1 MIKSFDDI
9 VPGKRYLGITADG
22 EAKILEV
29 QPQGENDAIVAY
41 RCPNG
46 KLDEKI
52 LSQADLSNLQEC
64 SEQRWSFDADGANF
78 RLASEAK
85 RMQNAHLVDPFA
97 AVDTSNIDP
106 YPHQIEAVYQRLLN
120 QQPLR
125 FLLADDPGAG
135 KTIMSGLL
143 IRELMLRGD
152 VSRCLIVA
160 PGNLVEQWQAELA
173 TKFSLEFEIF
183 NRENRHASR
192 VGNPFEKE
200 NFLLARMDQ
209 LARNKYL
216 IEDLQDSEWDL
227 VIVDEAH
234 KMSAPQYGVKV
245 KRTKRYQLGEKL
257 RDCTRHFLLLTAT
270 PHDGKVEN
278 FNNFMRLLDPER
290 FEGRLRQHEEPVV
303 NDLMRRYVK
312 ENLTT
317 FEGKRIFPKREA
329 TTLHFSLS
337 PQENALYVKVT
348 DYVREGVKAAARM
361 RQAGNWRVGIVTHFA
376 LIGLQRRLA
385 SSPAAIHESL
395 KRRHQRLS
403 NRAREFN
410 KHLTQPLSA
419 TEVPEGLKQLK
430 KLDDIDYEDYSDQ
443 ELEDYETE
451 AIEVAMVSET
461 LTELQQEIKQLEDLL
476 QLAKAV
482 RDSGEDTKWRE
493 LRQWLRSEEFR
504 SSNQKLIIFSEY
516 LDTLEYIANRVAG
529 ELGSQNAVVTI
540 HGGLQRQSR
549 RNIQDKFINVPAV
562 KVLVATDAAGEGV
575 NLQVANKMVNYDLP
589 WNPNRIEQRFGRIH
603 RIGQERPCY
612 LYNLVAHETREGQ
625 VFTRLFEKIEQQR
638 KTFGDQVYD
647 ILGATV
653 INKSLPGLLLDA
665 ITSEASAVHQEYME
679 ETIEKEIGK
688 IGDQMKSMLEE
699 RALVTDFSELS
710 SNRAIR
716 RQMEEAKV
724 YKLQPNF
731 VRAFFTAALEQF
743 GGSIAEREQGC
754 YEIARVPYL
763 IRQLANPAKG
773 AVHERYKR
781 VTFDKALINSP
792 KNNRPLPLAN
802 ALATASGTPPV
813 DSPKIGPALLV
824 APGTALLDAVVNS
837 VLSRYEATLKKG
849 AILVDADDLS
859 TDIRLL
865 LYFEHTIT
873 DGREQPGGDAT
884 PASKRFLYV
893 EIDREGRCKNAG
905 LEPYLGYSPIED
917 NENDLLREQI
927 ATQVDLSWADEA
939 IENEA
944 RKWVIEKL
952 ANRHFQDVSKIVKE
966 RVEKVRA
973 AVKQRLESEIL
984 YWDKRAQ
991 DLMLDEKA
999 GRTRAGRLTQ
1009 ALQRAD
1015 ELEHKLDTRLDLLE
1029 KEETLSNH
1037 PPVVVSAAM
1046 IVPQGLLDRM
1056 GGKSWDSSAEASRME
1071 TDRRAMEAVMEA
1083 EKNLGRIPEVQSH
1096 SNPGYDILSRDPAD
1110 ETYRFVEVK
1119 GYLSQTTE
1127 ISVSAQQVQKAKT
1140 NPNSWI
1146 LAVVAVPSELSG
1158 KPSVRYLKEPFKD
1171 TTMHFAQSRLSLSLN
1186 KLLPKATKPC

>member
-52 LSQADLSNLQEC
+52 LSQADLGDVQEC

-97 AVDTSNIDP
+97 AVDTSNIEP

-160 PGNLVEQWQAELA
+160 PGNLVEQWQAELDV
-173 TKFSLEFEIF
+173 KFSLKFEIF
-183 NRENRHASR
+183 TRENRHASR
-192 VGNPFEKE
+192 LGNPFEKE

-216 IEDLQDSEWDL
+216 IEDLQASEWDL

-234 KMSAPQYGVKV
+234 KMSAPRYGEQIK
-245 KRTKRYQLGEKL
+245 KTKRYQLGEKL

-278 FNNFMRLLDPER
+278 FHIFMRLLDPER
-290 FEGRLRQHEEPVV
+290 FEGRLRHYEEPDA

-312 ENLTT
+312 EKLTT
-317 FEGKRIFPKREA
+317 FEGKPIFPPREA
-329 TTLHFSLS
+329 KTLQFSLS
-337 PQENALYVKVT
+337 TQENSLYEKVT
-348 DYVREGVKAAARM
+348 DYVRAGVRAAAKM
-361 RQAGNWRVGIVTHFA
+361 REAGNWRVGIVTHFA

-385 SSPAAIHESL
+385 SSPAAIYESL
-395 KRRHQRLS
+395 KRRHDRLVS
-403 NRAREFN
+403 RAREFS
-410 KHLTQPLSA
+410 KHLTQPMSVAEL
-419 TEVPEGLKQLK
+419 PESLRQLE

-443 ELEDYETE
+443 ELEDSETE
-451 AIEVAMVSET
+451 AIEFAKVSET
-461 LTELQQEIKQLEDLL
+461 FVELQQEIRQLEDLL
-476 QLAKAV
+476 KLARAV
-482 RDSGEDTKWRE
+482 RDSGKDTKWLE
-493 LRQWLRSEEFR
+493 LRQWLRSDVFR
-504 SSNQKLIIFSEY
+504 SSNQKLIVFSEY
-516 LDTLEYIANRVAG
+516 LDTIDYIANRVAD
-529 ELGSQNAVVTI
+529 ELGSRSAVVTI

-575 NLQVANKMVNYDLP
+575 NLQVANMMVNYDLP
-589 WNPNRIEQRFGRIH
+589 WNPNKIEQRFGRIH
-603 RIGQERPCY
+603 RIGQKRPCY

-625 VFTRLFEKIEQQR
+625 VFARLFEKIEQQR

-647 ILGATV
+647 ILGDTV
-653 INKSLPGLLLDA
+653 INKSLPSLLLEA
-665 ITSEASAVHQEYME
+665 ITSEASAAHLEYME
-679 ETIEKEIGK
+679 KTIEND
-688 IGDQMKSMLEE
+688 IGDQMKTVLKE
-699 RALVTDFSELS
+699 RALVADFSELS
-710 SNRAIR
+710 SNREIR

-731 VRAFFTAALEQF
+731 VGAFFIAALEQF
-743 GGSIAEREQGC
+743 GGSIAEREPGC
-754 YEIARVPYL
+754 YEITRVPYL
-763 IRQLANPAKG
+763 IRQFANPAKG
-773 AVHERYKR
+773 AVHDNYKR
-781 VTFDKALINSP
+781 ITFDKALINSP
-792 KNNRPLPLAN
+792 KSDPPLPLASM
-802 ALATASGTPPV
+802 LATASGLPPV
-813 DSPKIGPALLV
+813 NSPKIGPALLV
-824 APGTALLDAVVNS
+824 APGTALLDALVNS
-837 VLSRYEATLKKG
+837 VLSRYETTLKKG
-849 AILVDADDLS
+849 TILVDADDLS

-873 DGREQPGGDAT
+873 DGREQPGGDAA

-893 EIDREGRCKNAG
+893 EIDREGRCRDAG

-917 NENDLLREQI
+917 VENDLLREQI

-939 IENEA
+939 IENKA
-944 RKWVIEKL
+944 RKWIIEKL

-966 RVEKVRA
+966 KVEKLRA
-973 AVKQRLESEIL
+973 AVKQRLDSEIL

-991 DLMLDEKA
+991 ELALKEKT
-999 GRTRAGRLTQ
+999 GRTRAGGSDR
-1009 ALQRAD
+1009 ARHRAD
-1015 ELEHKLDTRLDLLE
+1015 ELKHKRDKRLHLLE
-1029 KEETLSNH
+1029 KEESLNNH

-1046 IVPQGLLDRM
+1046 IVPQGLLDRI
-1056 GGKSWDSSAEASRME
+1056 GGKSWDPSAEADRME
-1071 TDRRAMEAVMEA
+1071 TDRRAVEAVVEA

-1096 SNPGYDILSRDPAD
+1096 SNPGYDILSRDPKD
-1110 ETYRFVEVK
+1110 ETYRFIEVK
-1119 GYLSQTTE
+1119 GHLSKTTE

-1146 LAVVAVPSELSG
+1146 LAVVTVPSERQA

>member
-9 VPGKRYLGITADG
+9 VPGKRYLGISANG

-46 KLDEKI
+46 KLEDKI
-52 LSQADLSNLQEC
+52 LSQADLSNLREC

-173 TKFSLEFEIF
+173 VKFSLKFEIF
-183 NRENRHASR
+183 TRENRHASR
-192 VGNPFEKE
+192 LGNPFEKE

-216 IEDLQDSEWDL
+216 IEDLQASEWDL

-234 KMSAPQYGVKV
+234 KMSAPRYGEQIK
-245 KRTKRYQLGEKL
+245 KTKRYQLGEKL

-278 FNNFMRLLDPER
+278 FHIFMRLLDPER
-290 FEGRLRQHEEPVV
+290 FEGRLRHYEEPDA

-312 ENLTT
+312 EKLTT
-317 FEGKRIFPKREA
+317 FEGKPIFPPREA
-329 TTLHFSLS
+329 KTMQFILS
-337 PQENALYVKVT
+337 TQENSLYEKVT
-348 DYVREGVKAAARM
+348 DYVRAGVRAAAKM
-361 RQAGNWRVGIVTHFA
+361 REAGNWRVGMVTHFA

-385 SSPAAIHESL
+385 SSPAAIYESL
-395 KRRHQRLS
+395 KRRHDRLVS
-403 NRAREFN
+403 
-410 KHLTQPLSA
+410 KHLTQPMSVAEL
-419 TEVPEGLKQLK
+419 PESLKQLE
-430 KLDDIDYEDYSDQ
+430 KLDDIEDIDYEDYSDQ
-443 ELEDYETE
+443 ELEDSEAE
-451 AIEVAMVSET
+451 AIEFAEVSET
-461 LTELQQEIKQLEDLL
+461 FVELQQEIRQLEDLL
-476 QLAKAV
+476 KLARAV
-482 RDSGEDTKWRE
+482 RDSGKDTKWLE
-493 LRQWLRSEEFR
+493 LRQWLRSDAFR
-504 SSNQKLIIFSEY
+504 SSNQKLIVFSEY
-516 LDTLEYIANRVAG
+516 LDTIDYIANRVAD
-529 ELGSQNAVVTI
+529 ELGSRSAVVTI

-575 NLQVANKMVNYDLP
+575 NLQVANMMVNYDLP
-589 WNPNRIEQRFGRIH
+589 WNPNKIEQRFGRIH
-603 RIGQERPCY
+603 RIGQKRPCY

-625 VFTRLFEKIEQQR
+625 VFARLFEKIEQQR

-647 ILGATV
+647 ILGDTV
-653 INKSLPGLLLDA
+653 INKSLPSLLLEA
-665 ITSEASAVHQEYME
+665 IKSEASAAHLEHME
-679 ETIEKEIGK
+679 KTIEND
-688 IGDQMKSMLEE
+688 IGDQMKTVLEE
-699 RALVTDFSELS
+699 RALVADFSNLS
-710 SNRAIR
+710 SNQEIR
-716 RQMEEAKV
+716 RQMEEAKAF
-724 YKLQPNF
+724 KLQPNF
-731 VRAFFTAALEQF
+731 VGAFFRAALEQF
-743 GGSIAEREQGC
+743 GGNIVEREQGC
-754 YEIARVPYL
+754 YEITKVPSS
-763 IRQLANPAKG
+763 IRQAANSAKG
-773 AVHERYKR
+773 AVHDRYKR
-781 VTFDKALINSP
+781 VTFDKALINLP
-792 KNNRPLPLAN
+792 KSDLPLPLAS
-802 ALATASGTPPV
+802 ALANASGMPPV
-813 DSPKIGPALLV
+813 DSPKIGPAILV
-824 APGTALLDAVVNS
+824 SPGTALLDAVVNS
-837 VLSRYEATLKKG
+837 VLSRYETTLKKG
-849 AILVDADDLS
+849 AILIDADDLS

-873 DGREQPGGDAT
+873 DGREQLGGGAT

-893 EIDREGRCKNAG
+893 EIDREGRCENAG

-917 NENDLLREQI
+917 VENDLLREQI

-939 IENEA
+939 IENRA
-944 RKWVIEKL
+944 RKWVIETL
-952 ANRHFQDVSKIVKE
+952 ANKHFQDVSKIVKE

-973 AVKQRLESEIL
+973 AVKERLESEIRI
-984 YWDKRAQ
+984 WDRRAQ
-991 DLMLDEKA
+991 DLKLDEKA
-999 GRTRAGRLTQ
+999 GRTQAGRLAQ
-1009 ALQRAD
+1009 AQNRAD
-1015 ELEHKLDTRLDLLE
+1015 ELKHKLDTRLDLLE

-1046 IVPQGLLDRM
+1046 IIPQGLLDRM
-1056 GGKSWDSSAEASRME
+1056 GGKSWDPSAETDRME
-1071 TDRRAMEAVMEA
+1071 TDRRAMEAVVEA

-1096 SNPGYDILSRDPAD
+1096 SNPGYDILSRDPED
-1110 ETYRFVEVK
+1110 ETYRFIEVK
-1119 GYLSQTTE
+1119 GHLSKTTE

-1146 LAVVAVPSELSG
+1146 LAVVAVPSEPSG